1 MEMSRIR
8 VESIYGRE
16 RSGRPW
22 KFKNICGEKELQ
34 CLSNAIQARRI
45 YPFVCMTAIKLT
57 QQKCGDL
64 ELNPCVCVL
73 SWQGGP

>member
-1 MEMSRIR
+1 MEERDQAEPGSSRTS
-8 VESIYGRE
+8 VVKKSY
-16 RSGRPW
+16 
-22 KFKNICGEKELQ
+22 
-34 CLSNAIQARRI
+34 NAIQARRI